1 MNTIASSSAIGS
13 DAPVT
18 ELTEHT
24 STFTSFDGTEL
35 FYRHWRPAQPAKRT
49 LVVFHRGHEHSGRFA
64 DVVEALGLD
73 DTQVFAWDARGHGES
88 PGERGYAPSFGA
100 MVRDVDTFIHHL
112 TDAHGV
118 ATQDMVVLAHS
129 VGAVTVASW
138 VHSYAPRLRG
148 LILATPALRVRLYVP
163 LAILGL
169 RLLQKLRGQRKT
181 FIKSY
186 VKAKMLTHDA
196 AQAASYDADPK
207 IAKAIAVN
215 ILLGLHDAGSRLIDD
230 AGAIQTP
237 TLMLAGGSDYVVSLK
252 AQQQFFDRL
261 GSPTK
266 KLRIFPKMF
275 HDVLHEA
282 DREPVLEEIRGF
294 LDQSFD
300 DASAPAEPSLLKAE
314 QQGFTHDEY
323 RQLNTPLPALSP
335 KNVFF
340 VTQTAALKTLGRT
353 SRGVR
358 LGFATG
364 FDSGQSL
371 DYVYE
376 NRAQGSL
383 GVGRLID
390 RAYLD
395 ALGWRGIRQRRL
407 HLRDLIGRALKAAA
421 ADRPE
426 DDGVHLLDIA
436 AGCGRYTLEAIQAV
450 KGVNVTATLRD
461 LDPDNLVL
469 AEQHAQTLHVPGI
482 TTTAGDAFDADALAR
497 ITPTPD
503 VAVVSG
509 LYELFPEN
517 APILA
522 SLQGLAEGLS
532 EKGYLI
538 YTGQPWHPQVEMIA
552 RTLPSHRGRSWVM
565 RRRTQAELDQL
576 VRAAGFEK
584 VDSLVDEWGIF
595 TVSMARKVSR

>member
-1 MNTIASSSAIGS
+1 MSEQTW
-13 DAPVT
+13 
-18 ELTEHT
+18 
-24 STFTSFDGTEL
+24 TFTSFDGTEL
-35 FYRHWRPAQPAKRT
+35 FYRHWQPAQPAKRT
-49 LVVFHRGHEHSGRFA
+49 LVMFHRGHEHSGRFV
-64 DVVEALGLD
+64 DVVEALGLK
-73 DTQVFAWDARGHGES
+73 DTQLFAWDARGHGES

-100 MVRDVDTFIHHL
+100 MVRDVDMFIRHL
-112 TDAHGV
+112 TEAHGV
-118 ATQDMVVLAHS
+118 ATEDMVILAHS

-138 VHSYAPRLRG
+138 VHSHAPRLRG

-163 LAILGL
+163 LAIPGL
-169 RLLQKLRGQRKT
+169 RLLQKLRGKRKT
-181 FIKSY
+181 FVKSY
-186 VKAKMLTHDA
+186 VKAKMLTHDP

-237 TLMLAGGSDYVVSLK
+237 TLMLSGGSDYVVSLN
-252 AQQQFFDRL
+252 AQRNFFDRL

-266 KLRIFPKMF
+266 KLRVFPKMY

-282 DREPVLEEIRGF
+282 DREPVLDAIRGF
-294 LDQSFD
+294 LDERFAQSAKESALL
-300 DASAPAEPSLLKAE
+300 DADEH
-314 QQGFTHDEY
+314 GFTFNEY
-323 RQLNTPLPALSP
+323 QWLNTQLPTLSP
-335 KNVFF
+335 KNLFYLA
-340 VTQTAALKTLGRT
+340 QTAALKTLGRT

-358 LGFATG
+358 LGFDTG
-364 FDSGQSL
+364 FDSGKSL

-376 NRAQGSL
+376 NHAQGSL
-383 GVGRLID
+383 GIGRLLD

-407 HLRDLIGRALKAAA
+407 HLHEMIGHAITLAAQ
-421 ADRPE
+421 DRPE
-426 DDGVHLLDIA
+426 EANVHLLDIA
-436 AGCGRYTLEAIQAV
+436 AGCGRYTLEAIKAV
-450 KGVNVTATLRD
+450 EGTGVSATLRD
-461 LDPDNLVL
+461 FDPANLED
-469 AEQHAQTLHVPGI
+469 ARQHAESLAVNDVSYEP
-482 TTTAGDAFDADALAR
+482 GDAFDAASLAG

-517 APILA
+517 APILE
-522 SLQGLAEGLS
+522 SLKGLAAGLS
-532 EKGYLI
+532 AGGYLV

-552 RTLPSHRGRSWVM
+552 RTLPSHRGQSWVM

-584 VDSLVDEWGIF
+584 VQTLVDEWGIF
-595 TVSMARKVSR
+595 TVSLARKVKP